1 MTIHGGNILSLYR
14 GARFAGRGKRVCIAA
29 LAGAMLMTGLAGVP
43 AFAAAGRTSLTSG
56 AIAADAPVT
65 VSTAADKVAA
75 ARAIGVVADQTLLNT
90 SDQQFVLSI
99 WRLAPDDSSVKT
111 SALQAY
117 LSSDPAAPYS
127 FIKTGIFAAAAS
139 DAQVEIAAAEAR
151 SRRRSAAVVAGLDPS
166 DSALIELDDRNFI
179 IVLWQRVDADT
190 QAHVKA
196 AAQDAFR
203 EGSTADDWLAF
214 LTTGVQA
221 AAAADLA
228 DAIAQADADQ
238 AAKLQ
243 AQQNI
248 TDKKALLQLLQLP
261 VTDERVNAPDRE
273 FVLTV
278 HGEAKGVE
286 VQLAAQGALDAP
298 DDQLVQ
304 ALHDFIVTGG
314 SAANTRDEQAAAAK
328 DLADYQSKVQQVL
341 DAALQDGFEPNLVA
355 AARAALAAP
364 TILGLQTFLLKG
376 ADAALHSDFP
386 APYEGMTV
394 ELKGAQSARCAGIAG
409 AVGTD
414 AETVGAKAVLQDCG
428 GQTVVERWQMH
439 KVTTDDWSLI
449 NVNSRQCLTGANP
462 VNNAAL
468 TQATCVATDT
478 GQQWHFE
485 VLPSGLY
492 QIRNVKSSLLITH
505 GAGTTAVGTTVMQS
519 VLGSG
524 DALYQQWRLLDIQH
538 NMVNLAE
545 PAKIQ
550 IQGVG
555 SLRCVEVVD
564 KVPADLTKIKTRT
577 EIKDCKGQALSLWT
591 LTDKGDHRYVLNN
604 VQTGFC
610 LDIMGAVSKN
620 SAILEQYTCIVGAP
634 NQQFVFRTA
643 VNGAVEITSALT
655 GAVVNVQGGVTIN
668 GSLLI
673 MYQHH
678 AASNEL
684 WKITAK

>member
-1 MTIHGGNILSLYR
+1 M
-14 GARFAGRGKRVCIAA
+14 AGRGKRVCVVA
-29 LAGAMLMTGLAGVP
+29 LAGAMLMTGLAGTP
-43 AFAAAGRTSLTSG
+43 AFAAAGRTASPSATT
-56 AIAADAPVT
+56 ADVPVP

-75 ARAIGVVADQTLLNT
+75 ARAIGVPADQTLLNT
-90 SDQQFVLSI
+90 SDQQFVLAI
-99 WRLAPDDSSVKT
+99 WRLAADDTSVKT
-111 SALQAY
+111 NALQAY
-117 LSSDPAAPYS
+117 LSSDPAAAYQ
-127 FIKTGIFAAAAS
+127 FIKTGIFDAAAS

-166 DSALIELDDRNFI
+166 DTALIELDDRNFI

-196 AAQDAFR
+196 AALDAFR
-203 EGSTADDWLAF
+203 EGSTEDDWLAF

-228 DAIAQADADQ
+228 DAIAKADADQ
-238 AAKLQ
+238 AAQLL
-243 AQQNI
+243 AQQNV
-248 TDKKALLQLLQLP
+248 TAKKSLLQLLQLP
-261 VTDERVNAPDRE
+261 VTDERVNTPDRE

-278 HGEAKGVE
+278 HSEAKGVE
-286 VQLAAQGALDAP
+286 VQLAAQAALDAP
-298 DDQLVQ
+298 DDQLAQ
-304 ALHDFIVTGG
+304 ALHDFIFTGG

-328 DLADYQSKVQQVL
+328 ELADYQAKAQQVL
-341 DAALQDGFEPNLVA
+341 DGALQDGFEPNLVA
-355 AARAALAAP
+355 AARAALASP

-376 ADAALHSDFP
+376 ADAALHSDFL

-394 ELKGAQSARCAGIAG
+394 ELKGAQSGRCAGIAG
-409 AVGTD
+409 AVGAD
-414 AETVGAKAVLQDCG
+414 AETVGAKAVLQDCA
-428 GQTVVERWQMH
+428 GQTVVQRWQMH
-439 KVTTDDWSLI
+439 KVADGTWALI
-449 NVNSRQCLTGANP
+449 NINSRQCLAATNP
-462 VNNAAL
+462 VNNSAV
-468 TQATCVATDT
+468 TQATCAYTDAA
-478 GQQWHFE
+478 QQWHFE

-505 GAGTTAVGTTVMQS
+505 SASTNAAGTTVMQS

-555 SLRCVEVVD
+555 SQRCIEVVD

-610 LDIMGAVSKN
+610 LDVMGAVSKN
-620 SAILEQYTCIVGAP
+620 SAVLEQYNCIANAP
-634 NQQFVFRTA
+634 NQQFVFRA
-643 VNGAVEITSALT
+643 AANGAVEMVSALT
-655 GAVVNVQGGVTIN
+655 GAVVNVGGGATVN

-678 AASNEL
+678 GASNEL